1 MGCRLRGNQP
11 GWKGVRPNL
20 LLRVLVLWALILA
33 TIWVLEPYAVSL
45 WGAATE
51 PRTVVPRGSLAQYEE
66 ATIELFRAASP
77 SVVHVFAA
85 APRRSLF
92 QFEPTEVA
100 VQSGSGIVWDAA
112 GHVIT
117 NYHVI
122 RGTDRIRVRL
132 PSGSSR
138 GGSSGGGFVDA
149 DIVGTAP
156 NYDIAVLR
164 LNSPRAPLHPIAIG
178 RSADLQV
185 GQAVFAIGNPY
196 GLEQTLTSGIIS
208 ALGRRLPTSAAYEID
223 GVIQTDA
230 AINPGNSGGPL
241 LDSAGRLIGVNSAII
256 SGSGA
261 SAGIGFAI
269 PVDTVNRIAAELIRQ
284 GHVPMPG
291 IGIVAAGEQTAT
303 QLGVDGIIIVR
314 VLPNSPAAKA
324 GLVSAVNAGGAI
336 ADVIV
341 AANGTPVHNIA
352 ELTAVLRQVGIG
364 NTVRLTILRN
374 GQTRDIDV
382 TVADVSALQR
392 Q

>member
-1 MGCRLRGNQP
+1 
-11 GWKGVRPNL
+11 VRTNL
-20 LLRVLVLWALILA
+20 LLRVAILWALILA
-33 TIWVLEPYAVSL
+33 TAWVLEPYAVSL
-45 WGAATE
+45 WAAATA
-51 PRTVVPRGSLAQYEE
+51 PRTVTPRGSLAEYET
-66 ATIELFRAASP
+66 ATINLFKAASP

-85 APRRSLF
+85 TPERGIF
-92 QFEPTEVA
+92 QLEPQESV

-112 GHVIT
+112 RHVIT

-122 RGTDRIRVRL
+122 RGAARIRARL
-132 PSGSSR
+132 PGDKVP
-138 GGSSGGGFVDA
+138 GGEFVEA

-164 LNSPRAPLHPIAIG
+164 IRSPRTPLHPIAIG
-178 RSADLQV
+178 SSADLQV

-208 ALGRRLPTSAAYEID
+208 AVGRRLPALGAYEVS

-291 IGIVAAGEQTAT
+291 IGIVAARESTAT
-303 QLGVDGIIIVR
+303 QLGIDGIVIVR
-314 VLPNSPAAKA
+314 ILPDSPAAKA
-324 GLVSAVNAGGAI
+324 GLVSAASTGGAS

-341 AANGTPVHNIA
+341 AANGTPVHNVA
-352 ELTAVLRQVGIG
+352 ELAAVLQQIGIG
-364 NTVRLTILRN
+364 KTVRLSVLHN
-374 GQTRDIDV
+374 GQVRNIDV
-382 TVADVSALQR
+382 AVADVSSLQ
-392 Q
+392 QQ